1 MSTFQSLR
9 DLCRGLFA
17 EGFGAE
23 DIVDIVARD
32 AAEGLPDATEE
43 GVRVAFTLTYAAF
56 AKVDGRMHDAI
67 ERLVLGE
74 AGMDDADGA

>member
-1 MSTFQSLR
+1 MFQNLR
-9 DLCRGLFA
+9 DLCQGLFA
-17 EGFGAE
+17 GGFGAA

-56 AKVDGRMHDAI
+56 SKVDGQLHEAV

-74 AGMDDADGA
+74 AGEGGADGV